1 MEQRC
6 GDPHQWTLMV
16 RAEDRL
22 QRETWQI
29 LASEQHCLLKYSN
42 SLAQER
48 LGEERAVLM
57 RVVRLKRHQK
67 DIRSK
72 LASGQT
78 ASKAVA
84 LVLKAFRLTRDIE
97 EAEYSAL
104 LKAELALGPQPTLPL
119 PPTAALLP
127 ERPLRLA
134 LTQRGSKPA
143 ESRFSRAA
151 AYMRAK
157 RLTSL
162 GELS

>member
-1 MEQRC
+1 
-6 GDPHQWTLMV
+6 MV

-42 SLAQER
+42 ALAQER

-104 LKAELALGPQPTLPL
+104 LKAELALGPQPTLP
-119 PPTAALLP
+119 PTAALLP

-157 RLTSL
+157 RLKSL